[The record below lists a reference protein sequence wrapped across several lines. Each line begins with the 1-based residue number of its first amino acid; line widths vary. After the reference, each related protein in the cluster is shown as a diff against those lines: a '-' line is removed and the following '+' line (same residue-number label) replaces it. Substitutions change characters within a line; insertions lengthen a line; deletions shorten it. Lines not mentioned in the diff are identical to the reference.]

1 MMCPRYKVD
10 TILLI
15 ELSYLK
21 KPKLD
26 VNKDFYLSEDIH
38 QYLVDH
44 HDSKINKH
52 ELAEAVNLSNQAL
65 TSMFKQTPFQT
76 FNQYLNQLRLKFCL
90 IDILTTHKP
99 IEEIAI
105 DHGFHHYSRFIQL
118 FKNTYGYTPKLI
130 RRDYI
135 ATSIFK
141 NTAEEIDLDRHFLM
155 NIHELQDLD
164 SKIISKNILRC
175 QIKEKISIL

>member
-1 MMCPRYKVD
+1 M
-10 TILLI
+10 
-15 ELSYLK
+15 
-21 KPKLD
+21 
-26 VNKDFYLSEDIH
+26 
-38 QYLVDH
+38 DH

-52 ELAEAVNLSNQAL
+52 ELAEAVNLSNQA

-105 DHGFHHYSRFIQL
+105 GFHHYSRFIQL

-130 RRDYI
+130 RKDYI

-155 NIHELQDLD
+155 NIHELQD
-164 SKIISKNILRC
+164 SKIISKNIEMSDKGKKYRSYDIYIEDNRSTILDQE
-175 QIKEKISIL
+175 QIIHIKRNLSLSQNQCAM

>member
-1 MMCPRYKVD
+1 M
-10 TILLI
+10 
-15 ELSYLK
+15 SYLK

-105 DHGFHHYSRFIQL
+105 DHGFIIIL
-118 FKNTYGYTPKLI
+118 
-130 RRDYI
+130 
-135 ATSIFK
+135 
-141 NTAEEIDLDRHFLM
+141 DLY
-155 NIHELQDLD
+155 NY
-164 SKIISKNILRC
+164 SKIHMVIHLN
-175 QIKEKISIL
+175 

>member
-1 MMCPRYKVD
+1 M
-10 TILLI
+10 
-15 ELSYLK
+15 SYLK

-76 FNQYLNQLRLKFCL
+76 FNQYLNQLRLKFL
-90 IDILTTHKP
+90 SYRYFDNP
-99 IEEIAI
+99 
-105 DHGFHHYSRFIQL
+105 
-118 FKNTYGYTPKLI
+118 
-130 RRDYI
+130 
-135 ATSIFK
+135 
-141 NTAEEIDLDRHFLM
+141 
-155 NIHELQDLD
+155 
-164 SKIISKNILRC
+164 
-175 QIKEKISIL
+175 